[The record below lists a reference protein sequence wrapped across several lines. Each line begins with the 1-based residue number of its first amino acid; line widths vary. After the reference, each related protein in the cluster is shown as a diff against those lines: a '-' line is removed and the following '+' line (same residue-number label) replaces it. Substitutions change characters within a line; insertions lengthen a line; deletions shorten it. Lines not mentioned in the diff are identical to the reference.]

1 MVLGSG
7 GGGWRMETFMNE
19 PFTVTVVSSVDS
31 RLPSTTH
38 CSLRASFM
46 VVLGRLLS
54 PSPRFPALYV
64 RPEGTEGPLRGV
76 RSGERQEPDE
86 TRSGDESRE
95 PRNETTSDG
104 TGRTLPH
111 ASLIH

>member
-86 TRSGDESRE
+86 TRSGDEIW
-95 PRNETTSDG
+95 G
-104 TGRTLPH
+104 
-111 ASLIH
+111 